1 MNRIASFHLR
11 AATIYGLIGMCW
23 GIHMAIS
30 QDHSL
35 FPAHAHLNLLGWVS
49 VFLYGL
55 FYAHR
60 PAAAEGLLPKIHL
73 ALAHLGLLIMIPG
86 VALLLSGVEIGEPM
100 AALGSILT
108 VLSMLL
114 FATILFRNTAKA

>member
-11 AATIYGLIGMCW
+11 AATIYALIGMCW

-30 QDHSL
+30 EDHTL

-55 FYAHR
+55 FFLQI
-60 PAAAEGLLPKIHL
+60 PKAAEGVLAKIHL
-73 ALAHLGLLIMIPG
+73 CLAHLGLVVMIPG
-86 VALLLSGVEIGEPM
+86 VALAINEAPMGEPL
-100 AALGSILT
+100 AAGGSILT
-108 VLSMLL
+108 VLAMLL
-114 FATILFRNTAKA
+114 FAVIVFRNTAKA

>member
-11 AATIYGLIGMCW
+11 AATIYALIGMCW

-55 FYAHR
+55 FFAHR
-60 PAAAEGLLPKIHL
+60 PAAADGLLPKIHL
-73 ALAHLGLLIMIPG
+73 VLAHLGLIIMIPG
-86 VALLLSGVEIGEPM
+86 VALLLSGVEVGEKM

-114 FATILFRNTAKA
+114 FSVMVFRATAKA

>member
-11 AATIYGLIGMCW
+11 AATVYALIGMCW

-35 FPAHAHLNLLGWVS
+35 MPAHAHLNLLGWVS

-55 FYAHR
+55 FFAHV
-60 PAAAEGLLPKIHL
+60 PKAAEGKLAKIHL
-73 ALAHLGLLIMIPG
+73 GLAHIGVIVLIPG
-86 VALLLSGVEIGEPM
+86 VALIHGGIEAGEPL
-100 AALGSILT
+100 AGGGSILV
-108 VLSMLL
+108 VLAMLL
-114 FATILFRNTAKA
+114 FAAIVFRNTRKA